1 MNNKYFCILGGG
13 GIRGA
18 AYTGAIKA
26 LKELNLE
33 ITGFAGSSIG
43 AVVAS
48 LLTFG
53 YKEEEIQ
60 KIFNGINF
68 EFFNDI
74 NLNFGKDFAISRGSK
89 FYEWIKDKIEEKFYQ
104 DKENKEKLP
113 VKFKDIDKEL
123 IIFSVD
129 LTTSKFHEFSKQKT
143 PDVEIAQAIRISV
156 AMPGLYAPVF
166 NEDECLVDG
175 DLLKSVPLWKVSE
188 TINKKE
194 EKILEFRLEGNET
207 KKKIKNTFEYLNA
220 VYDTVSGVASDYIIN
235 TYKNCDRYDYIKI
248 DLNNISVV
256 DFMINDEKKKSMSK
270 IGYETTMKYFKEFYP
285 QKRRKLD
292 EIYKKLL
299 SDYKKINY
307 LIKNGEIDE
316 AKYEIADI
324 FSKILPEK
332 EIIDKKI
339 ISEIVLNKNLFDENY
354 LIKNGLFSKKVI
366 LIDKNLVLNNLETL
380 TQKIENKLK

>member
-1 MNNKYFCILGGG
+1 MSNKYFCILGGG

-175 DLLKSVPLWKVSE
+175 DLLKSVPLWKISE

-339 ISEIVLNKNLFDENY
+339 ISEIVLNKNLFDENH
-354 LIKNGLFSKKVI
+354 LIKNGLFGKKVV

>member
-1 MNNKYFCILGGG
+1 MSNKYFCILGGG

-166 NEDECLVDG
+166 DEDECLVDG
-175 DLLKSVPLWKVSE
+175 DLLKSVPLWKISE

-307 LIKNGEIDE
+307 LIKNGEINE

>member
-166 NEDECLVDG
+166 DEDECLVDG
-175 DLLKSVPLWKVSE
+175 DLLKSVPLWKISE

-339 ISEIVLNKNLFDENY
+339 ISEIVLNKNLFDENH
-354 LIKNGLFSKKVI
+354 LIKNGLFGKKVV